1 MKNMIH
7 LSQDTAD
14 ILIKNGRPEWVTK
27 REDPVQVKGKGALQT
42 YWLNLRTTSQ
52 SMPSSNGTSVSGDI
66 SGYRKITRLPKTRK
80 STLWSGTELGNVLGA
95 TEVDADLERLVN
107 WNVEVLLTLLK
118 RCVAT
123 RAVSGAGNR
132 NLSPEAEKQFSSQ
145 GLVLD
150 DFQLV
155 IDMPKFDADAASR
168 AWKEDVVLVPRVMEE
183 LHDYVSAI
191 ASGYKKVCIP
201 GHRTVRTPYLLSLF
215 LPALSFNLVKELVP

>member
-1 MKNMIH
+1 MKNKIH

-14 ILIKNGRPEWVTK
+14 ILIKNGRSEWVTK
-27 REDPVQVKGKGALQT
+27 RKDPVQVKGKGALQT
-42 YWLNLRTTSQ
+42 YWLNLGTTTQ
-52 SMPSSNGTSVSGDI
+52 SSNGTSVSDDF
-66 SGYRKITRLPKTRK
+66 SGHRRITSLPKKRK
-80 STLWSGTELGNVLGA
+80 TAIWSGTELGNVLGA
-95 TEVDADLERLVN
+95 TDVDADLERLVN

-123 RAVSGAGNR
+123 RVVSGAGSR

-155 IDMPKFDADAASR
+155 IDMPKFDADVASR
-168 AWKEDVVLVPRVMEE
+168 AWKEDVVLVPKVKKE

-191 ASGYKKVCIP
+191 ASGYKKVC
-201 GHRTVRTPYLLSLF
+201 V
-215 LPALSFNLVKELVP
+215 